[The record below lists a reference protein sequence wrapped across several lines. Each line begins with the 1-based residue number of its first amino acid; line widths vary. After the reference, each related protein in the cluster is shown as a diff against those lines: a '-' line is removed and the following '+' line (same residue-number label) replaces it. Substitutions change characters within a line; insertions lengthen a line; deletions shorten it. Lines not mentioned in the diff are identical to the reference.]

1 MYDVELS
8 DEAIAD
14 YESAVTWYEEQKRSL
29 GFDFSVRLSD
39 VFTDIAEQ
47 PSAQRFLFKNCRF
60 AFVKQFPFKV
70 YFFVDE
76 ANLSIIVFAILHEK
90 RSPQVWQKRSS
101 RFILVVLQTPS

>member
-8 DEAIAD
+8 DEAISD
-14 YESAVTWYEEQKRSL
+14 YQSAVSWYEEQKSGL

-39 VFTDIAEQ
+39 AFTDIGER
-47 PSAQRFLFKNCRF
+47 PSTQRFLFGNCRF

-76 ANLSIIVFAILHEK
+76 DKLSILIFAILHEK
-90 RSPQVWQKRSS
+90 RNPQVWQKRSK
-101 RFILVVLQTPS
+101 RFK